1 MPNIKEELKE
11 IVEVTM
17 IPEVEAYLEDLLLLI
32 EKNEASD
39 DDMDAIKEMESFLV
53 ELQNIVEAINT
64 NQMNE
69 LEAAQVYEKIMD
81 LLDESEESLSEQNN

>member
-1 MPNIKEELKE
+1 MSKIKDELKE

-17 IPEVEAYLEDLLLLI
+17 IPEVEDYLEDLFKVL
-32 EKNEASD
+32 EKNEATD

-64 NQMNE
+64 NQIDDDQASE
-69 LEAAQVYEKIMD
+69 VYEKIQQ
-81 LLDESEESLSEQNN
+81 LLEDSQEQK

>member
-1 MPNIKEELKE
+1 MPNKKEELKE

-17 IPEVEAYLEDLLLLI
+17 IPEVELYLEDLLKLL
-32 EKNEASD
+32 ENNNATE
-39 DDMDAIKEMESFLV
+39 DDMDAIKEMESFMV

-69 LEAAQVYEKIMD
+69 EQASEVYEKIMN
-81 LLDESEESLSEQNN
+81 LLDDSKE

>member
-32 EKNEASD
+32 EKNEATD

-69 LEAAQVYEKIMD
+69 QQAAEVYDKIMD
-81 LLDESEESLSEQNN
+81 LLDESEESLSK

>member
-1 MPNIKEELKE
+1 MPTIKEELKE

-17 IPEVEAYLEDLLLLI
+17 IPEVELYLEDLLKLL
-32 EKNEASD
+32 ENNEATD
-39 DDMDAIKEMESFLV
+39 DDMDAIKEMESFMV

-69 LEAAQVYEKIMD
+69 AQAAEVYDKIMD
-81 LLDESEESLSEQNN
+81 LLDESKE

>member
-1 MPNIKEELKE
+1 MASIKEELKE

-17 IPEVEAYLEDLLLLI
+17 IPEVEAYLEDLLLLL
-32 EKNEASD
+32 EKNEATE

-69 LEAAQVYEKIMD
+69 EQAGGVYEKIMD
-81 LLDESEESLSEQNN
+81 LLDESEESLSKRE

>member
-1 MPNIKEELKE
+1 MASIKEELKE

-17 IPEVEAYLEDLLLLI
+17 IPEVEAYLEDLLLLL
-32 EKNEASD
+32 EKNEATE

-69 LEAAQVYEKIMD
+69 EQAGGVYEKIMD
-81 LLDESEESLSEQNN
+81 LLDESEESLSKENN

>member
-1 MPNIKEELKE
+1 MASIKEELKE

-17 IPEVEAYLEDLLLLI
+17 IPEVEAYLEDLLLLL
-32 EKNEASD
+32 EKNEATE

-69 LEAAQVYEKIMD
+69 EQASIVYEKIQQ
-81 LLDESEESLSEQNN
+81 LLEDRQEQN